1 MTSSA
6 QRFAKNLRAKRLALD
21 WSQLK
26 LAQAIGVD
34 VTTVSRIERNKAGVT
49 VERAAELAAALS
61 INLAN
66 LLSEEGSQTIAEGK
80 TDPRAISSV
89 RSIARFKA
97 RREELGLSQTAV
109 AARGGLGRDYISR
122 LENETSDTKLYLTT
136 LEKLASGLGVPIGE
150 LL

>member
-6 QRFAKNLRAKRLALD
+6 QRFAKNLREERLGLD

-49 VERAAELAAALS
+49 VERAAELAAALGA
-61 INLAN
+61 NLARM
-66 LLSEEGSQTIAEGK
+66 LSDADSPKIAEGM
-80 TDPRAISSV
+80 TDPSAISSA
-89 RSIARFKA
+89 RSVAKFKA

-122 LENETSDTKLYLTT
+122 LEKETSDTKLYLTT
-136 LEKLASGLGVPIGE
+136 LEKLARGLGVQIAD